1 MVSTFYAVHWAQCF
15 GCWHSNLG
23 RATVAAWVASTEL
36 QYTPFQKSLAV
47 GSCFLLSNTAIMKSV
62 LKDNFETLGL
72 KNEVFQ
78 RKWRHRIQSPNS
90 YISALHPPFFLYRP
104 PQRYRPSVIRG
115 LIKTQ
120 ANLFIHQI
128 VNRTRAGG
136 RLCCFLRWN
145 LYWKQIW
152 ILTTSC
158 FGIQAVTRILI
169 KAKGYS
175 FLWKIMDN

>member
-1 MVSTFYAVHWAQCF
+1 MQY
-15 GCWHSNLG
+15 
-23 RATVAAWVASTEL
+23 TEL
-36 QYTPFQKSLAV
+36 SVLVVGIRTWDVPRLQCGLLPRSYTPFKKSLAV

-145 LYWKQIW
+145 LYWKQICISRVSGSW
-152 ILTTSC
+152 LLPASGSRPSLGSWSKQKDTL
-158 FGIQAVTRILI
+158 FFER
-169 KAKGYS
+169 
-175 FLWKIMDN
+175 